1 MPSLA
6 LVVPLVSISAL
17 IVAAL
22 RGWGLLRASSI
33 SLALYLIA
41 STFTPF
47 TVQVPCVRVVDSA
60 LKGVEI
66 LAIVLASLTLVEMM
80 REDGVL
86 EDIVHVLKEICQ
98 LRGPCL
104 VGLNVVATGAFESV
118 ASFGT
123 PTTLVGPLLVEA
135 GLSKTTAAAAALIG
149 HAPFGVFAAFG
160 VPILVTSG
168 VLGIDPKKLSL
179 DVALCIA
186 PSLLI
191 LPYAVAETADL
202 RVSKALL
209 MTMWIMTTA
218 SLLAVWWVT
227 SPSIVGP
234 LLVLGV
240 TSGFFW
246 YLRITGEET
255 SLEISNDTVKGMAV
269 YGLAVIGIGV
279 AKVLKVEWV
288 QPWMLLWAAVLLY
301 ASPRWARM
309 IVALIRVLRKTWEEL
324 LSIVLLMV
332 LGTLISYSELPSAIR
347 PYAAS
352 PLVTFLMGFVGEMVV
367 GSTTAVMATFA
378 SGTPHPEITLAGAAC
393 AAAAC
398 PYNVAV
404 AAAAVRCHERQVMR
418 RSLLGSM
425 YLTVPTL
432 VWSTILWAW
441 GAMK

>member
-1 MPSLA
+1 MLSSA
-6 LVVPLVSISAL
+6 LFVPLMSISAL
-17 IVAAL
+17 IVASL
-22 RGWGLLRASSI
+22 RGWGLLRASTI
-33 SLALYLIA
+33 SLALYFIV

-47 TVQVPCVRVVDSA
+47 TVQVPYVRVVDSA

-66 LAIVLASLTLVEMM
+66 LIVVLASLTLVEMM

-86 EDIVHVLKEICQ
+86 EDIVHILKETCRP
-98 LRGPCL
+98 RGPCL
-104 VGLNVVATGAFESV
+104 VGLSVVATGAFESV

-123 PTTLVGPLLVEA
+123 PATLMGPLLAEA
-135 GLSKTTAAAAALIG
+135 GLRKTVAAAAALVG
-149 HAPFGVFAAFG
+149 HAPFGAFAAFG

-168 VLGIDPKKLSL
+168 ISGIDPRKLSL

-186 PSLLI
+186 PSFLV

-202 RVSKALL
+202 RVSKVLL
-209 MTMWIMTTA
+209 TTMWVMTVA
-218 SLLAVWWVT
+218 SLLATWWAA

-240 TSGFFW
+240 ASGFLW
-246 YLRITGEET
+246 YLRIEGEGARI
-255 SLEISNDTVKGMAV
+255 EIGSNTVKGLMA
-269 YGLAVIGIGV
+269 YGLVVVGV
-279 AKVLKVEWV
+279 GMARILNVKWV

-301 ASPRWARM
+301 ATPRWTRVVSAT
-309 IVALIRVLRKTWEEL
+309 IRVLRRTWEEL

-332 LGTLISYSELPSAIR
+332 FGTLISCSELPSAIR
-347 PYAAS
+347 PYAGS
-352 PLVTFLMGFVGEMVV
+352 PLVAFLVGFMGEMIV

-378 SGTPHPEITLAGAAC
+378 SGTPYPEITLAGASC

-404 AAAAVRCHERQVMR
+404 AAAAVRCHEKKVMR
-418 RSLLGSM
+418 RSLLGSV

-432 VWSTILWAW
+432 AWCIVLWVW

>member
-22 RGWGLLRASSI
+22 RGWGLLRASLI
-33 SLALYLIA
+33 SLALYFIA

-47 TVQVPCVRVVDSA
+47 TVQVPYVRVVDSA

-66 LAIVLASLTLVEMM
+66 LTVVMASLTLVEMM

-86 EDIVHVLKEICQ
+86 EDIVHVLKETCRP
-98 LRGPCL
+98 RGPCL
-104 VGLNVVATGAFESV
+104 VGLSVVATGAFESV

-123 PTTLVGPLLVEA
+123 PATLVGPLLVEA
-135 GLSKTTAAAAALIG
+135 GLRKTVAAAAALVG
-149 HAPFGVFAAFG
+149 HAPFGAFAAFG

-168 VLGIDPKKLSL
+168 IAGIDPRKLSL

-186 PSLLI
+186 PALLV

-202 RVSKALL
+202 RVSKVLL
-209 MTMWIMTTA
+209 TTMWVMTAA
-218 SLLAVWWVT
+218 SLLATWWVA

-240 TSGFFW
+240 ASGFLW
-246 YLRITGEET
+246 YLRTAGEGVKIEV
-255 SLEISNDTVKGMAV
+255 SGDTIKGMVV
-269 YGLAVIGIGV
+269 YGLAVVGIGT
-279 AKVLKVEWV
+279 AKILNVKWV

-301 ASPRWARM
+301 AAPRWTR
-309 IVALIRVLRKTWEEL
+309 IVRATARVLRRTWEEL

-347 PYAAS
+347 PYAGS
-352 PLVTFLMGFVGEMVV
+352 PLVTFLVGFMGEMVV

-378 SGTPHPEITLAGAAC
+378 SGTPYPEITLAGAAC

-404 AAAAVRCHERQVMR
+404 AAAAVRCHEERVMR

-432 VWSTILWAW
+432 AWCIVLWTW

>member
-6 LVVPLVSISAL
+6 LVVPLISISAL

-22 RGWGLLRASSI
+22 RGWGLFRASSL

-47 TVQVPCVRVVDSA
+47 TVQVPYVRVVDSA

-66 LAIVLASLTLVEMM
+66 LAVVLASLTLVEMM

-86 EDIVHVLKEICQ
+86 EDIVHILKETCQ

-104 VGLNVVATGAFESV
+104 VGLSVVATGAFESV

-123 PTTLVGPLLVEA
+123 PATLVGPLLVEA
-135 GLSKTTAAAAALIG
+135 GLSKTTAAAAALVG

-168 VLGIDPKKLSL
+168 VSGIDPKKLSF

-186 PSLLI
+186 PSLLV

-202 RVSKALL
+202 RVSKVLL
-209 MTMWIMTTA
+209 TTMGIMTTA
-218 SLLAVWWVT
+218 SLLAVWWVA

-240 TSGFFW
+240 ASGFLW
-246 YLRITGEET
+246 YLRVAGEEAR
-255 SLEISNDTVKGMAV
+255 IKVSNDTIKGMIV
-269 YGLAVIGIGV
+269 YGLVVVGIGV
-279 AKVLKVEWV
+279 VKALDVKWV
-288 QPWMLLWAAVLLY
+288 QPWMLLWVAVLLY
-301 ASPRWARM
+301 ATPRWTRM
-309 IVALIRVLRKTWEEL
+309 VGALIRVLRKTWEEL

-332 LGTLISYSELPSAIR
+332 LGTLIAHSELPSAIR
-347 PYAAS
+347 PYAGS
-352 PLVTFLMGFVGEMVV
+352 PLVTFLVGFMGEMVV

-378 SGTPHPEITLAGAAC
+378 SGTPYPEITLAGAAC

-404 AAAAVRCHERQVMR
+404 AAAAVRCHEKRVMR

-432 VWSTILWAW
+432 AWCTMLWIW